1 MKLRDKIEHELKCS
15 VSNCSR
21 KVSVYL
27 TGEFTGQLNYYCATH
42 ARIKIESQEVVRN
55 LQKDIP
61 GTLQNL
67 LS

>member
-1 MKLRDKIEHELKCS
+1 MKLRNKIEHELKCS
-15 VSNCSR
+15 IPKCSK
-21 KVSVYL
+21 KVTVYL
-27 TGEFTGQLNYYCATH
+27 AGKFTGQLDYYCAKH
-42 ARIKIESQEVVRN
+42 ARMEIERKEAVIN

>member
-1 MKLRDKIEHELKCS
+1 MKLKDKIEHELKCS
-15 VSNCSR
+15 IPKCSR

-27 TGEFTGQLNYYCATH
+27 AGELTGQLNYYCATH
-42 ARIKIESQEVVRN
+42 ARMEIESKEVVKN